1 MLHAENQNPLVHTQW
16 YLSHSFNFFSQCNV
30 TFLNVPGFYKQ
41 LSNYFYFFS
50 LKNTLKTTRGTM
62 EVAEVNGKALI
73 PPVWDTHDERY
84 VIKPCLVEL
93 EQ

>member
-1 MLHAENQNPLVHTQW
+1 
-16 YLSHSFNFFSQCNV
+16 
-30 TFLNVPGFYKQ
+30 
-41 LSNYFYFFS
+41 
-50 LKNTLKTTRGTM
+50 M

-93 EQ
+93 EQLELTQIPASIKRVMILSPSWLCTMGIY